1 MNQTENVPFYAGI
14 PFLVIGLIGNLL
26 VIRIVHKIPEMHT
39 PTNYLLVSMAVSDVV
54 TILLWPVY
62 YFEFAKFVCKF
73 VAFAEISIMVS
84 SNTLTVLAVE
94 RYHAILKPFA
104 TGLRLNKD
112 NIKRAITCIW
122 IASFVICFPEFFLK
136 EWSETNSTCIGPW
149 TVQMS
154 EASKIYVAINL
165 SITLIQMVVMFFC
178 YGCVIKGLYFST
190 VVYPETDRETTSE
203 KKKLVIT
210 LTLAT
215 TGFVVGYTPYLLYFG
230 AFLLTGSERTE
241 DFLDVADFFFVSS
254 LSLNPIIYGF
264 RGKKFREGLKRML
277 LCWKP
282 TTQNDAFELNN

>member
-26 VIRIVHKIPEMHT
+26 VIQIVHKIPEMHT
-39 PTNYLLVSMAVSDVV
+39 PTNYLLVSMAVSDLV

-62 YFEFAKFVCKF
+62 YLEFAKFVCKF
-73 VAFAEISIMVS
+73 VALAEVSIMVS

-94 RYHAILKPFA
+94 RYHAILKPFK

-112 NIKRAITCIW
+112 NIKLAIICIW
-122 IASFVICFPEFFLK
+122 IASFVICFSEFFLK

-149 TVQMS
+149 TVQMN

-165 SITLIQMVVMFFC
+165 TIAYMQMVFTFSC
-178 YGCVIKGLYFST
+178 YGCVIKGLYFSSI
-190 VVYPETDRETTSE
+190 VYPETDRETTSE

-210 LTLAT
+210 LILAT
-215 TGFVVGYTPYLLYFG
+215 TGFVVGYTPHLLYFWP
-230 AFLLTGSERTE
+230 FLSTGSERTE
-241 DFLDVADFFFVSS
+241 DFLYVADFFFVSS
-254 LSLNPIIYGF
+254 LSLNTIIYGF
-264 RGKKFREGLKRML
+264 RGKKFREGLTRML

-282 TTQNDAFELNN
+282 TTQNNAFELNN

>member
-1 MNQTENVPFYAGI
+1 
-14 PFLVIGLIGNLL
+14 
-26 VIRIVHKIPEMHT
+26 
-39 PTNYLLVSMAVSDVV
+39 MAVSDVV
-54 TILLWPVY
+54 TILLWPLY

-73 VAFAEISIMVS
+73 VALAEVGIMVS

-122 IASFVICFPEFFLK
+122 IASFVTGFPEFFLK

-149 TVQMS
+149 TVQMN

-165 SITLIQMVVMFFC
+165 TITLIQMVVMFFC
-178 YGCVIKGLYFST
+178 YGCVIKGLYFSSI
-190 VVYPETDRETTSE
+190 VYPETDRETTSE

-241 DFLDVADFFFVSS
+241 DFLYVANFFFVSS

-264 RGKKFREGLKRML
+264 RGKKFREGLTRML

-282 TTQNDAFELNN
+282 TTQNNAFELNN

>member
-1 MNQTENVPFYAGI
+1 MNQIPFYAAI
-14 PFLVIGLIGNLL
+14 PFLVIGLIGNLF

-73 VAFAEISIMVS
+73 VALAEVTIMVS
-84 SNTLTVLAVE
+84 SNTLTVLAEE
-94 RYHAILKPFA
+94 RYHAIPKPFA

-112 NIKRAITCIW
+112 NIKRAVTCIW
-122 IASFVICFPEFFLK
+122 IASFVTRFPEFFLK
-136 EWSETNSTCIGPW
+136 EWRETNSTCIGPW
-149 TVQMS
+149 TVQMN

-165 SITLIQMVVMFFC
+165 TIAYMQMVFTFSC
-178 YGCVIKGLYFST
+178 YGCVIKGLYFSSI
-190 VVYPETDRETTSE
+190 VYPETDRETTSE

-210 LTLAT
+210 LILAT
-215 TGFVVGYTPYLLYFG
+215 TGFVVGYTPHLLYFW
-230 AFLLTGSERTE
+230 AFLSY
-241 DFLDVADFFFVSS
+241 VADFFFVSS

>member
-1 MNQTENVPFYAGI
+1 MNQIPFYAGI
-14 PFLVIGLIGNLL
+14 PFLVIGLIGNLF

-73 VAFAEISIMVS
+73 VALAEVTIMVS
-84 SNTLTVLAVE
+84 SNTLTVLAEE
-94 RYHAILKPFA
+94 RYHAIPKPFA

-112 NIKRAITCIW
+112 NIKRAVTCIW
-122 IASFVICFPEFFLK
+122 IASFVTRFPEFFLK
-136 EWSETNSTCIGPW
+136 EWRETNSTCIGPW
-149 TVQMS
+149 TVQMN

-165 SITLIQMVVMFFC
+165 TIAYMQMVFTFSC
-178 YGCVIKGLYFST
+178 YGCVIKGLYFSSI
-190 VVYPETDRETTSE
+190 VNPETDRETTSE
-203 KKKLVIT
+203 KKKLVRT

-215 TGFVVGYTPYLLYFG
+215 TGFVVGYTPHLLYFW
-230 AFLLTGSERTE
+230 AFLSY
-241 DFLDVADFFFVSS
+241 VADFFFVSS

-264 RGKKFREGLKRML
+264 RGKKFREGIKRML

>member
-1 MNQTENVPFYAGI
+1 
-14 PFLVIGLIGNLL
+14 
-26 VIRIVHKIPEMHT
+26 
-39 PTNYLLVSMAVSDVV
+39 MAVSDLV

-62 YFEFAKFVCKF
+62 YLEFAKFVCKF
-73 VAFAEISIMVS
+73 VALAEVSIMVS
-84 SNTLTVLAVE
+84 FNTLTVLAVE

-122 IASFVICFPEFFLK
+122 IASFVTGFPEFFLK

-149 TVQMS
+149 TVQMN

-165 SITLIQMVVMFFC
+165 TITLIQMVVMFFC
-178 YGCVIKGLYFST
+178 YGCVIKGLYFSSI
-190 VVYPETDRETTSE
+190 VYPETDRETTSQ

-215 TGFVVGYTPYLLYFG
+215 TGFVVCYTPYLLYFWT
-230 AFLLTGSERTE
+230 FLSTGSERTE

>member
-73 VAFAEISIMVS
+73 VALAEVSIMVS

-112 NIKRAITCIW
+112 NIKRAITCI
-122 IASFVICFPEFFLK
+122 
-136 EWSETNSTCIGPW
+136 
-149 TVQMS
+149 
-154 EASKIYVAINL
+154 
-165 SITLIQMVVMFFC
+165 
-178 YGCVIKGLYFST
+178 
-190 VVYPETDRETTSE
+190 
-203 KKKLVIT
+203 
-210 LTLAT
+210 
-215 TGFVVGYTPYLLYFG
+215 
-230 AFLLTGSERTE
+230 
-241 DFLDVADFFFVSS
+241 
-254 LSLNPIIYGF
+254 
-264 RGKKFREGLKRML
+264 
-277 LCWKP
+277 
-282 TTQNDAFELNN
+282 

>member
-26 VIRIVHKIPEMHT
+26 VKRIVHKIPEMHT
-39 PTNYLLVSMAVSDVV
+39 PTNNLLVSMAVSDVV

-62 YFEFAKFVCKF
+62 YFQFAKFVCKF
-73 VAFAEISIMVS
+73 AAFAEISIMVS

-94 RYHAILKPFA
+94 RYHAILKPFK

-112 NIKRAITCIW
+112 DIKRAIACIW
-122 IASFVICFPEFFLK
+122 IGSFVVCFPAFFLK
-136 EWSETNSTCIGPW
+136 EWSETNSSCIGPW
-149 TVQMS
+149 TVQMN
-154 EASKIYVAINL
+154 EASKIYVIIHLTINCL
-165 SITLIQMVVMFFC
+165 QMVAMFFC
-178 YGCVIKGLYFST
+178 YGCVIKGLYFSNI
-190 VVYPETDRETTSE
+190 VCPETDRETTSE

-215 TGFVVGYTPYLLYFG
+215 TGFLVGYTPYLLYFG
-230 AFLLTGSERTE
+230 TFLLTGSDRTK
-241 DFLDVADFFFVSS
+241 DFLNVADVFFVSS

-264 RGKKFREGLKRML
+264 GGRKFR
-277 LCWKP
+277 KP

>member
-1 MNQTENVPFYAGI
+1 MNQIPFYAAI
-14 PFLVIGLIGNLL
+14 PFLVIGLIGNLF

-73 VAFAEISIMVS
+73 VALAEVTIMVS
-84 SNTLTVLAVE
+84 SNTLTVLAEE
-94 RYHAILKPFA
+94 RYHAIPKPFA

-112 NIKRAITCIW
+112 NIKRAVTCIW
-122 IASFVICFPEFFLK
+122 IASFVTRFPEFFLK
-136 EWSETNSTCIGPW
+136 EWRETNSTCIGPW
-149 TVQMS
+149 TVQMN

-165 SITLIQMVVMFFC
+165 TIAYMQMVFTFSC
-178 YGCVIKGLYFST
+178 YGCVIKGLYFSSI
-190 VVYPETDRETTSE
+190 VNPETDRETTSE
-203 KKKLVIT
+203 KKKLVRT

-215 TGFVVGYTPYLLYFG
+215 TGFVVGYTPHLLYFW
-230 AFLLTGSERTE
+230 AFLSY
-241 DFLDVADFFFVSS
+241 VADFFFVSS

>member
-1 MNQTENVPFYAGI
+1 MNQIPFYAGI
-14 PFLVIGLIGNLL
+14 PFLVIGLIGNLF

-73 VAFAEISIMVS
+73 VALAEVTIMVS
-84 SNTLTVLAVE
+84 SNTLTVLAEE
-94 RYHAILKPFA
+94 RYHAIPKPFA

-112 NIKRAITCIW
+112 NIKRAVTCIW
-122 IASFVICFPEFFLK
+122 IASFVTRFPEFFLK
-136 EWSETNSTCIGPW
+136 EWRETNSTCIGPW
-149 TVQMS
+149 TVQMN

-165 SITLIQMVVMFFC
+165 TIAYMQMVFTFSC
-178 YGCVIKGLYFST
+178 YGCVIKGLYFSSI
-190 VVYPETDRETTSE
+190 VNPETDRETTSE
-203 KKKLVIT
+203 KKKLVRT

-215 TGFVVGYTPYLLYFG
+215 TGFVVGYTPHLLYFW
-230 AFLLTGSERTE
+230 AFLSY
-241 DFLDVADFFFVSS
+241 VADFFFVSS